1 MTACRRTGL
10 SPHNDVLAGFHAEV
24 ARLMALSQE
33 DFAALDAHAL
43 TSIPATI
50 RVIPSEVS
58 SS

>member
-1 MTACRRTGL
+1 MTACRRTAL
-10 SPHNDVLAGFHAEV
+10 SPHNDVLAGFDAEM
-24 ARLMALSQE
+24 ARLMSLSEE
-33 DFAALDAHAL
+33 DFATLDPHAL